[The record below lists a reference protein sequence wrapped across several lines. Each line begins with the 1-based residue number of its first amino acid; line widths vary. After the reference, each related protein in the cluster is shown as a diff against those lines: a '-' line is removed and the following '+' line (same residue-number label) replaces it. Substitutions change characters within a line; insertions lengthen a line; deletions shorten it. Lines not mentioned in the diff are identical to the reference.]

1 MKDWQTDFKQ
11 LQNLVF
17 VIIYHLLS
25 LKQIYFCSAAETRI
39 IVNRRTE
46 KVTRVFSFGAFPS
59 IVRSFAIVVRRVFVL
74 RTRWALWLFS
84 SPSLPLGLSVR
95 WSSSFS
101 SYSRRGEAAPR
112 ASRCFICLSALFI
125 TCNLALTR
133 ARVISYWFSA
143 PLPFV
148 PRAVASS
155 PLLFSLSSHS
165 LYLRLLLQFFC
176 LSSGRWTS
184 SVTSVLDVDCYANEK
199 CRKAMRWDG
208 NKLNGACFVVWR
220 LL

>member
-1 MKDWQTDFKQ
+1 MKM
-11 LQNLVF
+11 
-17 VIIYHLLS
+17 
-25 LKQIYFCSAAETRI
+25 

-46 KVTRVFSFGAFPS
+46 KVTRVFCSTRFL
-59 IVRSFAIVVRRVFVL
+59 VRSPSAARCSKSICFTHKMSSLVVP
-74 RTRWALWLFS
+74 LFFFG
-84 SPSLPLGLSVR
+84 SLPLGLFLR

-101 SYSRRGEAAPR
+101 SCSYWGEAAPR

-125 TCNLALTR
+125 TCNLAFTR

-155 PLLFSLSSHS
+155 PPPVSLSPPS
-165 LYLRLLLQFFC
+165 LHLPLLLQFFC

-184 SVTSVLDVDCYANEK
+184 SVTSVLGVDCYANEK
-199 CRKAMRWDG
+199 YRKATR
-208 NKLNGACFVVWR
+208 
-220 LL
+220 